1 MSRDEARQTLLAL
14 LREVYYTTL
23 AVLLVQA
30 EIEMERE
37 A

>member
-1 MSRDEARQTLLAL
+1 MSRDEARQTLL
-14 LREVYYTTL
+14 REAYYTTL